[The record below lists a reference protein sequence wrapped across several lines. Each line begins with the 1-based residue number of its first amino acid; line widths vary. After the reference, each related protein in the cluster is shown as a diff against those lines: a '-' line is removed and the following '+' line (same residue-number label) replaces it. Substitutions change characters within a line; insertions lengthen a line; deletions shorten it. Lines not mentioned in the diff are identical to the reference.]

1 MIFCDY
7 LDVTHASDSPAIAE
21 VRLLLSSVGGR
32 PRPGSGLTAWSV
44 GDGVFK
50 FDMRSGFG
58 GFTRFSASGSVCAHL
73 RSSGVWGEYLS
84 LLGSEPH
91 NVTRLD
97 AALDSQYDPALVL
110 AELTGRFPSGRAHL
124 AGGRKSYPIKRLVG
138 VYEDLR
144 GDRLETGTFYIG
156 HGANNKVSARVYDK
170 GLQLYEKKGAPVY
183 EKITRIEVTARR
195 EYGATLRD
203 AYEPE
208 RLFWSI
214 ASPTISAKPSSVPDW
229 VSGWGEG
236 WQAPERVSRL
246 PYEVMC
252 HYLDNS
258 PDLEYLVSL
267 ADHLGADGGDTPD
280 GRLVLARKLL
290 AKIGVEVRGPACS
303 LALTGRSL
311 GGDT

>member
-7 LDVTHASDSPAIAE
+7 LDVTHSPESPAVAG
-21 VRLLLSSVGGR
+21 VKSLLSSVGGR
-32 PRPGSGLTAWSV
+32 PRYGSDLCSWSV

-50 FDMRSGFG
+50 LDVRKGISGFI
-58 GFTRFSASGSVCAHL
+58 RFSASGSVCAHL
-73 RSSGVWGEYLS
+73 RAAGVWGEYLS
-84 LLGSEPH
+84 ILGSEPH

-97 AALDSQYDPALVL
+97 AAMDTSHDPALVL
-110 AELTGRFPSGRAHL
+110 AELTARYPSGRAHL
-124 AGGRKSYPIKRLVG
+124 AGGRKSYLIKRLVG

-156 HGANNKVSARVYDK
+156 HSANNKVSARVYDK

-214 ASPTISAKPSSVPDW
+214 ASPTISQKPSDVANWD
-229 VSGWGEG
+229 SGWGEG
-236 WQAPERVSRL
+236 WSAPDRPSRL
-246 PYEVMC
+246 PYEVLC
-252 HYLDNS
+252 SHVERLADLDF
-258 PDLEYLVSL
+258 LAEL
-267 ADHLGADGGDTPD
+267 ADHLGEDGSATPD
-280 GRLVLARKLL
+280 GRALLVRLIAQR
-290 AKIGVEVRGPACS
+290 IGVEVDGS
-303 LALTGRSL
+303 LKVLSSAPLANAS
-311 GGDT
+311 